1 MTTFVANNRPAPLD
15 MRGIDPHAI
24 YREVKPAAVN
34 HQAVKPAAPHAGPAL
49 LVINTKPQRPDEFA
63 GYSVN
68 AAIDEAIGAPSKP
81 LASRQQAVNAG
92 LGEFAGYS
100 INDAINAAHGQ

>member
-1 MTTFVANNRPAPLD
+1 MTTFVTNNRPAALD

-24 YREVKPAAVN
+24 YREVKSAAVN

-49 LVINTKPQRPDEFA
+49 LVLNTPKRPDEFA

-68 AAIDEAIGAPSKP
+68 AAIDEAIGSPSKP

-92 LGEFAGYS
+92 LGEFAGYN
-100 INDAINAAHGQ
+100 INGAINAAHGQ